1 MVSKCLPN
9 TAFVAG
15 NIANHFSK
23 WIKLTSDPKI
33 LELVSGYKLELHT
46 QPIQCKEPNQ
56 IKFSEGEGKFMEQ
69 EIEKLLIKG
78 VIIES
83 EEEQGQF
90 VSNVFL
96 RPKKDGGFRMILNLK
111 PLNKYINFHH
121 FKMDSVHTCAALMT
135 PNAYMASLDLQDAYY
150 SVPIVKP
157 DQKYLKFRWNGI
169 LYQYTCMAM
178 GLTSAPRQFTQLLK
192 PALSHLRANGY
203 MSSVY
208 LDDLFLLAHT
218 HEECM
223 ENVKETVKMFSDLG
237 FMIHQTKSNFTPQQK
252 IEHLGFVLNSV
263 NMTMKLPERR
273 INNLCALAS
282 NLKTAIHLQ

>member
-1 MVSKCLPN
+1 M
-9 TAFVAG
+9 AG

-96 RPKKDGGFRMILNLK
+96 RPKKGWWF
-111 PLNKYINFHH
+111 
-121 FKMDSVHTCAALMT
+121 
-135 PNAYMASLDLQDAYY
+135 
-150 SVPIVKP
+150 
-157 DQKYLKFRWNGI
+157 
-169 LYQYTCMAM
+169 
-178 GLTSAPRQFTQLLK
+178 
-192 PALSHLRANGY
+192 
-203 MSSVY
+203 
-208 LDDLFLLAHT
+208 
-218 HEECM
+218 
-223 ENVKETVKMFSDLG
+223 
-237 FMIHQTKSNFTPQQK
+237 
-252 IEHLGFVLNSV
+252 
-263 NMTMKLPERR
+263 
-273 INNLCALAS
+273 
-282 NLKTAIHLQ
+282 